1 MERGWRQMVFVTPG
15 RNLAA
20 RYSVQGTMKIQFL
33 LLVAAVL
40 APAQDKPRV
49 FVSESNSWE
58 TQGSG
63 GGGIVGGTG
72 GWGGSSSGGAR
83 PQTVEIMK
91 TFNERCPEVRLTTD
105 RAKADFVV
113 MLEKEGGKG
122 TVRRDNKVAVI
133 NKDGDVLYTGS
144 TRSLGNAVKDACS
157 AMLGN
162 RKTN

>member
-1 MERGWRQMVFVTPG
+1 M
-15 RNLAA
+15 RNQ
-20 RYSVQGTMKIQFL
+20 VFL
-33 LLVAAVL
+33 LMAAAAL
-40 APAQDKPRV
+40 ALAHDKPRV
-49 FVSESNSWE
+49 FVAESNSWE

-105 RAKADFVV
+105 RSKADFVV

-122 TVRRDNKVAVI
+122 AILRDNKVAVV
-133 NKDGDVLYTGS
+133 NKEGDVIYTGS
-144 TRSLGNAVKDACS
+144 TRSLGNAVKDACG

-162 RKTN
+162 RRTN